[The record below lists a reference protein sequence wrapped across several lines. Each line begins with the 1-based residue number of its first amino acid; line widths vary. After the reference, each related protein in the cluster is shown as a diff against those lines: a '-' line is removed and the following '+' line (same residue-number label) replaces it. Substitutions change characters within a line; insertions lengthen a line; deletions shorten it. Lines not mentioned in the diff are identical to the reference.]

1 MRYGLAFRYVISQPG
16 GFVQVLLM
24 SLCQFIPAVGPIVLK
39 GYLAILSEVLSCDPD
54 LSRHPKF
61 DFNRFVEYLTRGVWP
76 FLMQLVFTVP
86 MAALMMVLWV
96 VMVFGAMAQGP
107 RAMPLAFLGFMAI
120 YFVCLIAY
128 MAVVI
133 PMLFHAELSNKFDLP
148 GAFRFMRD
156 FWRLVGGK
164 ALVTALVFF
173 PLSILVM
180 IVGLLCCFVGIYVA
194 ATLVQLAAQ
203 HLMVQLYVEYLDRGG
218 EPLFEKLPLADL
230 RVDVERYDEY
240 EDDEDYR

>member
-1 MRYGLAFRYVISQPG
+1 
-16 GFVQVLLM
+16 
-24 SLCQFIPAVGPIVLK
+24 
-39 GYLAILSEVLSCDPD
+39 
-54 LSRHPKF
+54 
-61 DFNRFVEYLTRGVWP
+61 
-76 FLMQLVFTVP
+76 
-86 MAALMMVLWV
+86 
-96 VMVFGAMAQGP
+96 
-107 RAMPLAFLGFMAI
+107 
-120 YFVCLIAY
+120 
-128 MAVVI
+128 
-133 PMLFHAELSNKFDLP
+133 
-148 GAFRFMRD
+148 MRD